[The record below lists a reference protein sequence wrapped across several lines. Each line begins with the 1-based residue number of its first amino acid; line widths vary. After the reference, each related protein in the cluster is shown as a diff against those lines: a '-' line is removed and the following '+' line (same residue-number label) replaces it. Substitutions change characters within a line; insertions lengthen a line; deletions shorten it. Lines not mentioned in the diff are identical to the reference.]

1 MAEEEYLDEAW
12 PTGPQLLPK
21 EPYLRA
27 KVHFGVAYISQVFI
41 YFIGFLLSGRNVHH
55 YLVLVQTLQ
64 TVSKLYE
71 PNNEGQEKIV
81 EEVHE
86 KLKILEDGV
95 KKFYFPEGSP
105 VHIDAEKLG
114 ILDIM
119 VFATFGGYKA
129 QEQVLGVKIIDA
141 EQTPLIFSW
150 LQAPNEVSVIKESAV
165 PHDHL
170 VGLRQFLTQSAGSQ

>member
-1 MAEEEYLDEAW
+1 MAEESKVVLHSFFAS
-12 PTGPQLLPK
+12 
-21 EPYLRA
+21 PYA
-27 KVHFGVAYISQVFI
+27 KRVELALKIKGIPFKY
-41 YFIGFLLSGRNVHH
+41 
-55 YLVLVQTLQ
+55 TLQ

-150 LQAPNEVSVIKESAV
+150 LQAPNEVPVIKESAV